1 MKKLLYIFLFVLFIS
16 SCTTTKYVEIP
27 VENTKIEYR
36 DRHTIDTIYRNDS
49 TIIKDKGDTVFIEK
63 FKYLY
68 KTKEI
73 RDTINITDTITV
85 VKTVEVTKE
94 INKLHNWQLILMVL
108 GGGLLG
114 LIGYKVLRIFK

>member
-36 DRHTIDTIYRNDS
+36 DRHTIDTIYKTDS
-49 TIIKDKGDTVFIEK
+49 TIITDKGDTVFIEK

-68 KTKEI
+68 KIKEI
-73 RDTINITDTITV
+73 RDTVNITDTITV
-85 VKTVEVTKE
+85 VNTVEVTKE
-94 INKLHNWQLILMVL
+94 INKLHNWQLFLMVL

-114 LIGYKVLRIFK
+114 LIGYKILKIFK

>member
-1 MKKLLYIFLFVLFIS
+1 MKKLLYIFLFVLLIS

-36 DRHTIDTIYRNDS
+36 DRHIIDTIYKTDS
-49 TIIKDKGDTVFIEK
+49 TIITDKGDTVFIEK

-68 KTKEI
+68 KIKEI
-73 RDTINITDTITV
+73 RDTVNITDTITV
-85 VKTVEVTKE
+85 VNTVEVTKE
-94 INKLHNWQLILMVL
+94 INKLHNWQLFLMVL

-114 LIGYKVLRIFK
+114 LIGYKILKIFK